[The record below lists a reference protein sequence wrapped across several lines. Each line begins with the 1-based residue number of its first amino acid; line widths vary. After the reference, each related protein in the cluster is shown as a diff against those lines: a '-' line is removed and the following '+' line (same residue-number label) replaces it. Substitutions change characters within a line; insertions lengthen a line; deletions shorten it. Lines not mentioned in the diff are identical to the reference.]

1 MARFS
6 GTGVGMMIGSPWS
19 EKGLV
24 VQLAWI
30 LGYQA
35 LTGVIIGA
43 VCLATFED
51 EPPEPPGLVAAE
63 KTKV

>member
-1 MARFS
+1 
-6 GTGVGMMIGSPWS
+6 MMIGSPWS